1 MNAMASDA
9 KPNTAGRA
17 AWACLAIAWVC
28 FLLPIPG
35 IGLFIGWPLNLVAF
49 ILAIVAMSQRGTGA
63 GLFPLLAS
71 LIASPIVYFVGLA
84 VLAGMINASGTP
96 H

>member
-1 MNAMASDA
+1 MASDA

-49 ILAIVAMSQRGTGA
+49 ILTIVAMSQRGTGA